1 MGKSLNRGIM
11 ARVTATKLDGNLYR
25 DEIFV
30 DLAARVAA
38 LKKKGIVPGLATVL
52 VGDDPGSHSYVK
64 MKHRDCE
71 QIGVN
76 SIRKDLPADITQE
89 ELFAVI
95 DELNYVCEDAF
106 GFICGHIFYTH
117 AKVMADDGQVFPV
130 ISFGPIS
137 VHPDY
142 QKKGIGS
149 TLIQMTM
156 KKAKEMK
163 CSGIIITGNPEYYHR
178 FGFRDASDFNIVFED
193 GSSFPAFLACEL
205 EPNALGQVHGRIQ
218 FCPEFSSIE
227 QDALLRFD
235 QQFPKKERLKLP
247 SQLH

>member
-1 MGKSLNRGIM
+1 MEYGLTYRLEEPKDYASVESLTREAFWNVYKPGCDEHFIVHSMRGNI
-11 ARVTATKLDGNLYR
+11 
-25 DEIFV
+25 
-30 DLAARVAA
+30 
-38 LKKKGIVPGLATVL
+38 
-52 VGDDPGSHSYVK
+52 
-64 MKHRDCE
+64 
-71 QIGVN
+71 
-76 SIRKDLPADITQE
+76 
-89 ELFAVI
+89 AVI